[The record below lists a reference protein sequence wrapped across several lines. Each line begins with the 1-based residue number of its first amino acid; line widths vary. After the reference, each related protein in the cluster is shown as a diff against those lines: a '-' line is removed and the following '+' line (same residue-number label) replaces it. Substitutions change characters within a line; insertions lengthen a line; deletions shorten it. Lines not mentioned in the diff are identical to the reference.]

1 MYEQQSLLTAIW
13 TRSLTPSGHNDAQ
26 PQEQAQKAPAVK
38 YYPIDEETARRAHE
52 MMSMRDYPA
61 GRATNEYRASV
72 DKAAALVER
81 CKAATSPYYHGK
93 LDALL
98 DRYARRLAQWTNDYN
113 RNGASCPSILVS
125 GGSNFPVKKKQA
137 PERPRGQ
144 ACGRSIQKRSRP
156 SCTKSK
162 PSAPAHRS
170 GRPSRP

>member
-1 MYEQQSLLTAIW
+1 MYEQQSLLTADLDEIIDA
-13 TRSLTPSGHNDAQ
+13 TGHNDAQ
-26 PQEQAQKAPAVK
+26 PQEQAQEAPAVK

-72 DKAAALVER
+72 DKAAALVDR

-98 DRYARRLAQWTNDYN
+98 DRYARRPVDERLQLQRRKLSQYPCF
-113 RNGASCPSILVS
+113 RRLQLPSEE
-125 GGSNFPVKKKQA
+125 KAA

-144 ACGRSIQKRSRP
+144 LVAGVQRDRGHLAQNQNRRLRP
-156 SCTKSK
+156 R
-162 PSAPAHRS
+162 RS
-170 GRPSRP
+170 GRPPRP

>member
-1 MYEQQSLLTAIW
+1 MYEQQSLLTADLDEIIDA
-13 TRSLTPSGHNDAQ
+13 TGHNDAQ

-113 RNGASCPSILVS
+113 RNGESLSLIH
-125 GGSNFPVKKKQA
+125 
-137 PERPRGQ
+137 
-144 ACGRSIQKRSRP
+144 I
-156 SCTKSK
+156 
-162 PSAPAHRS
+162 
-170 GRPSRP
+170 